1 MTEWD
6 ALCAIFSKPRLET
19 YLKAAND
26 DQEEALKLYKLNL
39 SLSEALYPTLC
50 ILEIALRNRIS
61 SVLVTH
67 YGETWFDGHAGKWFD
82 GKDIMARAKPN
93 YELEAIA
100 NLKSEL
106 LKQGQ
111 PITSDAVTSNLTFG
125 FWTGLFKRAY
135 VKTLW
140 DKHITEIFP
149 DVRPINYNLK
159 SNLQMIRNQL
169 DCIRDLRNRVFHHEP
184 LFGTPKQ
191 SFAELLA
198 DCANARKLI
207 GWLSQDALR
216 LLDSQDRFKEI
227 VASISPNQT
236 GVLLPQNTRET
247 LKAVI
252 FRNKTIFQYV
262 PQL

>member
-26 DQEEALKLYKLNL
+26 DQEESLNLYKLNL
-39 SLSEALYPTLC
+39 RLSEALYPTIC

-67 YGETWFDGHAGKWFD
+67 YGETWFDGYAGKWFD
-82 GKDIMARAKPN
+82 GEDIMERAKPN

-106 LKQGQ
+106 LKKKQ
-111 PITSDAVTSNLTFG
+111 PITSDAVMSNLTFG
-125 FWTGLFKRAY
+125 FWTGLFKKAY

-159 SNLQMIRNQL
+159 SNLQIIRKQL
-169 DCIRDLRNRVFHHEP
+169 DRIRERRNRVFHHEP

-207 GWLSQDALR
+207 SWLSQDALR
-216 LLDSQDRFKEI
+216 LLESQDRFKAT
-227 VASISPNQT
+227 VASLPPKQVLI
-236 GVLLPQNTRET
+236 LLPQEGRES
-247 LKAVI
+247 LKTVI
-252 FRNKTIFQYV
+252 FRQNIIFQYI
-262 PQL
+262 PQF